1 MLRSLAFTAVLS
13 LPLVA
18 QAIDAFEPTLRTKA
32 LVSAAAGGGVV
43 SKHAEAPFTVGRD
56 PLPQL
61 MRLEGEEHQGPR
73 AACDTSSK
81 DLCYDLADARIVYRP
96 ARNYM
101 PSVQG
106 LTPESVSLRRNKL
119 VLKYSFR

>member
-1 MLRSLAFTAVLS
+1 MLRSIAVTAILFLALA
-13 LPLVA
+13 A
-18 QAIDAFEPTLRTKA
+18 QANDGFEPTLRTKA
-32 LVSAAAGGGVV
+32 LVSAGSAGIVV
-43 SKHAEAPFTVGRD
+43 KHADAPFATGRD

-61 MRLEGEEHQGPR
+61 MRLEEEERQGPR
-73 AACDTSSK
+73 AACDTTSR

-106 LTPESVSLRRNKL
+106 LTPESVSLRHNR
-119 VLKYSFR
+119 VVFKYSFR

>member
-1 MLRSLAFTAVLS
+1 MFRSIAFTAILS
-13 LPLVA
+13 LALAA
-18 QAIDAFEPTLRTKA
+18 QANDALEPSLRTKA
-32 LVSAAAGGGVV
+32 MVSAASGGVV
-43 SKHAEAPFTVGRD
+43 TKHADAPFTVGRD

-61 MRLEGEEHQGPR
+61 IRLDEQDRQGPR

-106 LTPESVSLRRNKL
+106 LTPESVSLRRNRL

>member
-1 MLRSLAFTAVLS
+1 MFRSIAVTAILSLALA
-13 LPLVA
+13 A
-18 QAIDAFEPTLRTKA
+18 QANDGVELSLRTKA
-32 LVSAAAGGGVV
+32 LVSASSAGIVV
-43 SKHAEAPFTVGRD
+43 KHADAPFAVGRD

-61 MRLEGEEHQGPR
+61 MRIDEARHLGPR
-73 AACDTSSK
+73 AACEMTSK

-106 LTPESVSLRRNKL
+106 LKPENVSLRHNR
-119 VLKYSFR
+119 VVFKYSFR